1 MTLSLAFSLA
11 DQSAAHPVT
20 GLSRGNV
27 TLTGEQGRVSSAGH
41 TPDQSVLVFLAIV
54 DLLDGL
60 SVLLSRPHADEWEW
74 IGHDSSF
81 QVVFRRRD
89 GRVAVEAMR
98 QPIGDATD
106 SELAR
111 AAWQATSGFAA
122 EHRLPPSDLAYSD
135 LRSALEEFH
144 DRFLAW
150 VDR

>member
-1 MTLSLAFSLA
+1 MTLSLAFSLT
-11 DQSAAHPVT
+11 DHRAALPVT

-27 TLTGEQGRVSSAGH
+27 TLTGEQGRVTSAGR

-60 SVLLSRPHADEWEW
+60 SALLSRPQADEWEW

-89 GRVAVEAMR
+89 GRFAVEAMR
-98 QPIGDATD
+98 EPIGEATD
-106 SELAR
+106 RELAR
-111 AAWQATSGFAA
+111 AVWQATSGFAA
-122 EHRLPPSDLAYSD
+122 EHRLPPSDLVYSD
-135 LRSALEEFH
+135 LHSALEEFH
-144 DRFLAW
+144 DRFPGW